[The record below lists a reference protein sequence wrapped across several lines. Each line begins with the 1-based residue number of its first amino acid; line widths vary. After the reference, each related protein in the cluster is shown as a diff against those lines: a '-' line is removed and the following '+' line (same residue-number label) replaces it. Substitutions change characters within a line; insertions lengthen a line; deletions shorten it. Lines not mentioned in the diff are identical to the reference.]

1 MLLTSRHE
9 SAKPVAT
16 SDAKMPSHGM
26 EWLWQQL
33 RDVRRP
39 LVLDCGPLRQTTLDI
54 LLRRGVKLCVADIV
68 SPLQRGNP
76 KFWDKTKKVPVFLT
90 ETLLD
95 QIPKIAPGTQDAVL
109 LWHLLDLVPREA
121 VAPIVERLF
130 GYLKPGG
137 ILFALLRQPYLADG
151 MEAVC
156 WLENLTFIRTDYN
169 GKKPYTY
176 PVVTN
181 REIEKLL
188 PAGGVKIF
196 LTRSGRREVVALK

>member
-9 SAKPVAT
+9 SAKVVAP
-16 SDAKMPSHGM
+16 SEAKMPSHGM

-39 LVLDCGPLRQTTLDI
+39 LILDCGPLRQTTLDV

-68 SPLQRGNP
+68 SPLQRNNP

-90 ETLLD
+90 ETLLE
-95 QIPKIAPGTQDAVL
+95 QIPKIETGSQDAVFC
-109 LWHLLDLVPREA
+109 WHLLDLIPPEA
-121 VAPIVERLF
+121 VAPVVERLF
-130 GYLKPGG
+130 AYLKPGG

-151 MEAVC
+151 LETVC
-156 WLENLTFIRTDYN
+156 WLEDLICIHTDSN
-169 GKKPYTY
+169 GKKPFAY
-176 PVVTN
+176 PVVNN

-196 LTRSGRREVVALK
+196 LTRSGRREVVALR